1 MSNPDEQQAIAGW
14 YPDPESGVPRWWDG
28 QQWGAFQ
35 QTEGTLPVAPVVP
48 TAPIGAGEARQ
59 QAALAHY
66 LGLLGFIGP
75 LIIYVSSG
83 DKDPFVKDQS
93 TEALNFHLTV
103 LIGWLIVTVIAVVTC
118 GIGLILAPVL
128 WIGEIILSIMGGQ
141 AASRGEWYRYPFN
154 IRMVKGAN
162 A

>member
-35 QTEGTLPVAPVVP
+35 QTDGTLPMVSNVP
-48 TAPIGAGEARQ
+48 TAPIGEGEARQ

-66 LGLLGFIGP
+66 LGLIGFIGP
-75 LIIYVSSG
+75 LIIYVTSA
-83 DKDPFVKDQS
+83 DKDPFVKDQA

-103 LIGWLIVTVIAVVTC
+103 LIGWIVVLVLSCVVV
-118 GIGLILAPVL
+118 GLFLAPFL
-128 WIGEIILSIMGGQ
+128 WIGEIVLSIMGGM

-154 IRMVKGAN
+154 IRMVKGTTS
-162 A
+162 